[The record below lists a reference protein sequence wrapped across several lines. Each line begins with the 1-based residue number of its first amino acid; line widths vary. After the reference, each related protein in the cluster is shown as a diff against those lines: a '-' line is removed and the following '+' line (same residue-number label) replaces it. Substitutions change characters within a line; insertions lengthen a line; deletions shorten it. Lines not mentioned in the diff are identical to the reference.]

1 MPKLRRLSGKEVIV
15 FCEQY
20 NFKISRQKGSHVNLA
35 RIVSKSKQVVTIP
48 NHKEIDRG
56 TLHNIFKK
64 LSPFI
69 PETELKKFFYTNN

>member
-1 MPKLRRLSGKEVIV
+1 MPKLKRLSGREVVV

-20 NFKISRQKGSHVNLA
+20 DFKVSRQKGSHINLTRLA
-35 RIVSKSKQVVTIP
+35 SENKQVVTIP

-64 LSPFI
+64 LLSFI
-69 PETELKKFFYTNN
+69 SETELRKFFYTGN

>member
-1 MPKLRRLSGKEVIV
+1 MLKLRRLSGKEVII

-35 RIVSKSKQVVTIP
+35 RIVSGNKQVVTIP

-56 TLHNIFKK
+56 TLHNILKK
-64 LSPFI
+64 LLPFI
-69 PETELKKFFYTNN
+69 SEAELKKFFYTSN

>member
-1 MPKLRRLSGKEVIV
+1 MPKLKRLSGKDVII

-20 NFKISRQKGSHVNLA
+20 GFKVSRQKGSHINLM
-35 RIVSKSKQVVTIP
+35 RIVSESKQVVTIP

-64 LSPFI
+64 LLPFI
-69 PETELKKFFYTNN
+69 PEAELKRFFYTGN